1 MDIQMSVADI
11 IKSAAGLEIQEFENL
26 YKKLSALRLQKRGIP
41 LVNEAESKLLKQ
53 INQEFSEDKWERLQ
67 FLDWK
72 TEFSA
77 LNETEEAEALKLAE
91 AYEDF
96 SVERI
101 KSLAQLATLRNI
113 HIDELMEQL
122 GLKSVAR
129 G

>member
-26 YKKLSALRLQKRGIP
+26 YKKLSALRLQKRGVP

>member
-1 MDIQMSVADI
+1 MAWRSTA
-11 IKSAAGLEIQEFENL
+11 KGSSAADN
-26 YKKLSALRLQKRGIP
+26 
-41 LVNEAESKLLKQ
+41 NETVILHIGDSITITSYLP
-53 INQEFSEDKWERLQ
+53 FSERINAFLDIRINKEFPANKWERLQ

-72 TEFSA
+72 TEFST
-77 LNETEEAEALKLAE
+77 LNIKEEAEALKLAE

-101 KSLAQLATLRNI
+101 KSLAQLATIRRI

-122 GLKSVAR
+122 GLKPSAR

>member
-1 MDIQMSVADI
+1 MDMQMPVAEI
-11 IKSAAGLEIQEFENL
+11 VKNAARLELQELESL
-26 YKKLSALRLQKRGIP
+26 SKKIATLIFQKRGIP
-41 LVNEAESKLLKQ
+41 VIDETELKLLQQ
-53 INQEFSEDKWERLQ
+53 INKEFPANKWERLQ

-72 TEFSA
+72 TEFST
-77 LNETEEAEALKLAE
+77 LNIKEEAEALKLAE

-101 KSLAQLATLRNI
+101 KSLAQLATIRRI

-122 GLKSVAR
+122 GLKPSAR